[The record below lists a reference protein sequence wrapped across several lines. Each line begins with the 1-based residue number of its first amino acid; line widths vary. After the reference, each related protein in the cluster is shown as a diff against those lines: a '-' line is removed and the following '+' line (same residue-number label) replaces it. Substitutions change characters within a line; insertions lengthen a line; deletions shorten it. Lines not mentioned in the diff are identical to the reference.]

1 MEFNLEMLD
10 SNISLYKWDLSI
22 CISIVIGKY
31 YSKRESEGQNMN
43 IPTSI
48 RNTLGV
54 IGFPLTIWNLATDRK
69 NKVEPPGYIVKTK
82 FSDVHVMMT
91 GEGPFTVILEA
102 GFSSVS
108 IDWCYVQPEIAKVA
122 RVISYDRGSYG
133 WSKTTRRT
141 MTALDSVEEIKEL
154 LNILNVKPPYIL
166 VGHSYGGLVM
176 RLFSSMYPEDV
187 AGLVLEDAVHENQY
201 SIENKTQTDKFKRL
215 VTFGYMTSLVGLP
228 RLLKQKIGRKFLAK
242 EYDASLQY
250 IGYTQGA
257 YQSAYR
263 EYIDTRISAKQL
275 ANEKPLHQDLPVIV
289 ISAKND
295 SELWNQNQQL
305 LTKLTNNTE
314 HIQVDAGHSVHLEKP
329 EIVIDS
335 ILRLIK

>member
-1 MEFNLEMLD
+1 
-10 SNISLYKWDLSI
+10 
-22 CISIVIGKY
+22 
-31 YSKRESEGQNMN
+31 MN
-43 IPTSI
+43 IPTII

-54 IGFPLTIWNLATDRK
+54 AAFPLTIWNLVTDRK
-69 NKVEPPGYIVKTK
+69 NRIEPPGQIVKTK
-82 FSDVHVMMT
+82 LSDVHVMMT
-91 GEGPFTVILEA
+91 GEGPVTVILEA
-102 GFSSVS
+102 GFSSIS
-108 IDWCYVQPEIAKVA
+108 IDWCYIQPEISKVA
-122 RVISYDRGSYG
+122 RVISYDRGNYG
-133 WSKTTRRT
+133 WSKTKRNT

-154 LNILNVKPPYIL
+154 LDILNVKPPYIL

-176 RLFSSMYPEDV
+176 RLFSNMYPEDV
-187 AGLVLEDAVHENQY
+187 VGLVLEDAVHENQY
-201 SIENKTQTDKFKRL
+201 SLENKKHTEKFKRL

-257 YQSAYR
+257 YKSAYR
-263 EYIDTRISAKQL
+263 EYIDTKISANQL
-275 ANEKPLHQDLPVIV
+275 ANAKPLHQDLPVIV

-305 LTKLTNNTE
+305 LKRLTNNTE
-314 HIQVDAGHSVHLEKP
+314 HIQVDTGHSVHLEKP

-335 ILRLIK
+335 ILKLINKK